1 MDCYVYVINVWNN
14 KLNLNLNESVVVSNE
29 KSSEIKINTKNI
41 RESTDIRLI
50 KCFDVHQRDR
60 HRIE

>member
-1 MDCYVYVINVWNN
+1 M
-14 KLNLNLNESVVVSNE
+14 NLNESVVVSNE

-50 KCFDVHQRDR
+50 KCFDMHHQRDR